1 MVDCSAK
8 LALLYGQTVEVLP
21 FAVAQEALLV
31 QKLFRLVFLGLTL
44 ADGESLLVPT
54 LVKLV
59 GKCLKLATH
68 ERDPLAYL
76 QLLRI
81 LFKHCHASRE
91 PLPHLYQELAP
102 QLNGALNTL
111 LAMLEGPNCTEV
123 TASCV
128 AALRCLM
135 CP

>member
-1 MVDCSAK
+1 M
-8 LALLYGQTVEVLP
+8 
-21 FAVAQEALLV
+21 

-44 ADGESLLVPT
+44 ADGESLLVAT

-59 GKCLKLATH
+59 DKCLKSATQQ
-68 ERDPLAYL
+68 RDPLAYL

-81 LFKHCHASRE
+81 LFKHCTASRE

-111 LAMLEGPNCTEV
+111 LAMLDGPNCTEV
-123 TASCV
+123 STLMSMLG
-128 AALRCLM
+128 ALPCLGD
-135 CP
+135 CLLCQGCGSTD